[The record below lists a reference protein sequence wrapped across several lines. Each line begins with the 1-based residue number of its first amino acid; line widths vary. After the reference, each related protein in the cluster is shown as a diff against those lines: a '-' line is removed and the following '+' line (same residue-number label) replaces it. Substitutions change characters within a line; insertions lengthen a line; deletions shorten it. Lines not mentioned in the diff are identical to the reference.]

1 MAARIVQMFILAAAA
16 AHFAAASPT
25 PEFVTVLDP
34 VGSEPVPITATV
46 LGVDSQGHTTYAIA
60 LTDAFATEVAIIVA
74 ATDYYSFID
83 VIKTDDET
91 LAVGGECGLKG
102 STAICTV
109 RGPATTTVITET
121 ALGTV
126 VFDIGATTI
135 PVEPSS
141 AAPVTGEN
149 SSAAPIIGASG
160 SESAFLPT
168 PTDRQSSGQRMSCS
182 VLVAFIVISFR
193 LGYYLI

>member
-1 MAARIVQMFILAAAA
+1 
-16 AHFAAASPT
+16 
-25 PEFVTVLDP
+25 LDP

-46 LGVDSQGHTTYAIA
+46 VGVDSQGHTTYAIA
-60 LTDAFATEVAIIVA
+60 LTDAFATEKGMYACASSPLFNLAECLNVTGPSATIVA
-74 ATDYYSFID
+74 ATDYYSFTDI
-83 VIKTDDET
+83 IKTDDET
-91 LAVGGECGLKG
+91 LAVGGECGLRG

-126 VFDIGATTI
+126 VFDIGATAI

-168 PTDRQSSGQRMSCS
+168 PTDRQSSGQRMTCS
-182 VLVAFIVISFR
+182 VPLAFVVISLR

>member
-1 MAARIVQMFILAAAA
+1 MYACASSPLFNLA
-16 AHFAAASPT
+16 
-25 PEFVTVLDP
+25 ECLNVTGP
-34 VGSEPVPITATV
+34 S
-46 LGVDSQGHTTYAIA
+46 
-60 LTDAFATEVAIIVA
+60 AIIVA

-135 PVEPSS
+135 PGERSS
-141 AAPVTGEN
+141 P
-149 SSAAPIIGASG
+149 APIIGASG